1 MTRALVLVAGAA
13 GGASR
18 GSGGVCGVVVACLVP
33 CGSKV
38 IPGNEL
44 QLGSCVPTS
53 NLHTEPDCLQRRP
66 FFNLGFYFN
75 F

>member
-44 QLGSCVPTS
+44 QPLLSACPH
-53 NLHTEPDCLQRRP
+53 LHTEPECLLRGILRS
-66 FFNLGFYFN
+66 
-75 F
+75 